1 MSTTADMFKA
11 LGFAVTTGTV
21 QALDSSGD
29 ECQYCCDGGAFVEA
43 QIYYTIE
50 GERVMED
57 GCKACMFGRMCE
69 INELGV
75 DTFHVETEAE

>member
-11 LGFAVTTGTV
+11 LGFAVTTAVIPLLDNGGDWCMYCSDETAYV
-21 QALDSSGD
+21 Q
-29 ECQYCCDGGAFVEA
+29 A

-50 GERVMED
+50 GERIMED

-75 DTFHVETEAE
+75 DTFHVETEDE